1 MLSEQTR
8 EREAKLKALLT
19 ELSNE
24 AIDECQCEAIAERFK
39 NIYSGGFRHRYS
51 VFHPL
56 LQEIM
61 NSSDADQG
69 VSEFLTNN
77 LNAISAY
84 IENKYINNGQ
94 GDHTKIYRP
103 IFKLCDHI
111 NLGSG
116 LQKI

>member
-77 LNAISAY
+77 LNAIRVSSVV
-84 IENKYINNGQ
+84 IHPDWTRRIK
-94 GDHTKIYRP
+94 
-103 IFKLCDHI
+103 
-111 NLGSG
+111 NLRDY
-116 LQKI
+116 L